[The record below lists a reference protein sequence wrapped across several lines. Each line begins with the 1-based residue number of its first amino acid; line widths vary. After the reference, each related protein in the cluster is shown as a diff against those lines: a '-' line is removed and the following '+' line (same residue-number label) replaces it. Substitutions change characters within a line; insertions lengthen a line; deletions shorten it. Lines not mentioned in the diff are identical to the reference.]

1 MNATL
6 LSPDA
11 ILSAS
16 EDAVAREVGGEL
28 VLMHP
33 ASGTYFGL
41 NPVGARIWQLI
52 EDEPRS
58 LASLCE
64 VIAAEFDAPV
74 DVIEQDLAALAGDL
88 AAHNLIEVQAA

>member
-1 MNATL
+1 MNATPV
-6 LSPDA
+6 SADA

-28 VLMHP
+28 VLMHL

-52 EDEPRS
+52 EDEPRT

-64 VIAAEFDAPV
+64 VIAEEFDAPI

-88 AAHNLIEVQAA
+88 AAHSLVEVQAA